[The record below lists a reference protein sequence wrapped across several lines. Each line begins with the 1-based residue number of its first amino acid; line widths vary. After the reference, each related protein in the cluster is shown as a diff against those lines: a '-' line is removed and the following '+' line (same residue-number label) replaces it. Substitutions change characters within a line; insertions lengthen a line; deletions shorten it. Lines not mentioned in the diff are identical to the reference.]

1 MFDFIAIGLFVGIGF
16 ILSIILFV
24 VVLLALA
31 GIGEYF
37 RRIDERK
44 SNDTR

>member
-1 MFDFIAIGLFVGIGF
+1 MFEFIYIGLFVGIGF
-16 ILSIILFV
+16 ILSIILFIV
-24 VVLLALA
+24 VILALA

-44 SNDTR
+44 NNDTR